1 MFAFIASAFGY
12 ILNFIY
18 NLVNN
23 YGFAIIIFTILLK
36 LLMLPLTIKQQKTM
50 KKTAKLQAQVKE
62 IQEKYSSDQLRM
74 SQELSD
80 LYKRENMSPFSGCL
94 TSLVQFFIILSI
106 FYLVSS
112 PLTYMRHVEP
122 ELLKKYT
129 EEVREELGAEN
140 VRYPEIAIIKV
151 KSDEDEKVDLNMD
164 FFGLDLSD
172 VPTQDY
178 EDPKVFI
185 IPALYVFTSLVLTK
199 FVRAMTTTK
208 KKEDK
213 TVVEDKDKEKEN
225 QKKKSGKE
233 LIKVE
238 NGKDDSINEEDA
250 IEQMN
255 KSMNMMMPIM
265 TVSIACIAPL
275 GLALYWLV
283 SNLLG
288 IVERLLISK
297 VVKEEE
303 E

>member
-1 MFAFIASAFGY
+1 MFKFIASAFGY

-23 YGFAIIIFTILLK
+23 YGLAIIIFTVLLK
-36 LLMLPLTIKQQKTM
+36 LIMLPLTIKQQKTM
-50 KKTAKLQAQVKE
+50 KKTTEMQAKVKE
-62 IQEKYSSDQLRM
+62 IQNKYSNDQLRM
-74 SQELSD
+74 SQELTD
-80 LYKRENMSPFSGCL
+80 LYKRENVSPFSGCL
-94 TSLVQFFIILSI
+94 TSLVQFFVILSI

-112 PLTYMRHVEP
+112 PLTYMKHVDQEIIT
-122 ELLKKYT
+122 KYT
-129 EEVREELGAEN
+129 EEVREELGPEN

-151 KSDEDEKVDLNMD
+151 KAKEDEKVNLNMD

-178 EDPKVFI
+178 DDPRVFI
-185 IPALYVFTSLVLTK
+185 IPGLYIFTSLVLSK
-199 FVRAMTTTK
+199 FVRAMTMPKKEEVIENKLEDK
-208 KKEDK
+208 KK
-213 TVVEDKDKEKEN
+213 T
-225 QKKKSGKE
+225 GKE
-233 LIKVE
+233 LVKT
-238 NGKDDSINEEDA
+238 NDGKDDSINEEDA

-255 KSMNMMMPIM
+255 KSMNLMMPIM

-288 IVERLLISK
+288 IAERLLINK

-303 E
+303 

>member
-1 MFAFIASAFGY
+1 MFKFIASAFGY

-23 YGFAIIIFTILLK
+23 YGLAIIIFTILLK
-36 LLMLPLTIKQQKTM
+36 LIMLPLTIKQQKTM
-50 KKTAKLQAQVKE
+50 KKTTKLQAQVKE

-94 TSLVQFFIILSI
+94 TSLVHFFVILSI

-122 ELLKKYT
+122 ELITKYT
-129 EEVREELGAEN
+129 EEVREELGPEN

-151 KSDEDEKVDLNMD
+151 KADEDENVNLNME

-178 EDPKVFI
+178 EDPKLFI
-185 IPALYVFTSLVLTK
+185 IPVLYVFTSLVLTK

-208 KKEDK
+208 KKEDEK
-213 TVVEDKDKEKEN
+213 AQEEKNKEN
-225 QKKKSGKE
+225 QKKKSNKE
-233 LIKVE
+233 LITVD
-238 NGKDDSINEEDA
+238 GKDDSINEEDA

-275 GLALYWLV
+275 GLALYWLI

-288 IVERLLISK
+288 IVERLIISK

>member
-1 MFAFIASAFGY
+1 MSKFIASAFGY

-23 YGFAIIIFTILLK
+23 YGLAIIIFTILLK
-36 LLMLPLTIKQQKTM
+36 LIMLPLTIKQQKTM
-50 KKTAKLQAQVKE
+50 KKTTKLQAQVKE

-74 SQELSD
+74 SQELND

-94 TSLVQFFIILSI
+94 TSLVHFFIVLSI

-122 ELLKKYT
+122 ELITKYT
-129 EEVREELGAEN
+129 EEAREELGPEN

-151 KSDEDEKVDLNMD
+151 KADEDENVNLNME

-185 IPALYVFTSLVLTK
+185 IPVLYVFTSLVLTK
-199 FVRAMTTTK
+199 FVRAMTSTK
-208 KKEDK
+208 KKEDEK
-213 TVVEDKDKEKEN
+213 SQEDKNKEN

-233 LIKVE
+233 LITVD
-238 NGKDDSINEEDA
+238 GKDDSINEEDT

-275 GLALYWLV
+275 GLALYWLI

-288 IVERLLISK
+288 IFERLLISK

>member
-1 MFAFIASAFGY
+1 MFKFIASAFGY

-23 YGFAIIIFTILLK
+23 YGLAIIIFTVLLK
-36 LLMLPLTIKQQKTM
+36 LIMLPLTIKQQKTM
-50 KKTAKLQAQVKE
+50 KKTTEMQAKVKE
-62 IQEKYSSDQLRM
+62 IQNKYSNDQLRM
-74 SQELSD
+74 SQELTD
-80 LYKRENMSPFSGCL
+80 LYKRENVSPFSGCL
-94 TSLVQFFIILSI
+94 TSLVQFFVILSI

-112 PLTYMRHVEP
+112 PLTYMKHVDQEIIT
-122 ELLKKYT
+122 KYT
-129 EEVREELGAEN
+129 EEVREELGPEN

-151 KSDEDEKVDLNMD
+151 KAKEDENVNLNMD

-178 EDPKVFI
+178 DDPRVFI
-185 IPALYVFTSLVLTK
+185 IPGLYIFTSLVLSK
-199 FVRAMTTTK
+199 FVRAMTMPKKEEVIENKPEDK
-208 KKEDK
+208 KK
-213 TVVEDKDKEKEN
+213 T
-225 QKKKSGKE
+225 GKE
-233 LIKVE
+233 LVKT
-238 NGKDDSINEEDA
+238 NDGKDDSINEEDA

-255 KSMNMMMPIM
+255 KSMNLMMPIM

-288 IVERLLISK
+288 IAERLLINK

-303 E
+303 

>member
-1 MFAFIASAFGY
+1 MAKFISSAFGY

-23 YGFAIIIFTILLK
+23 YGLAIIIFTILLK
-36 LLMLPLTIKQQKTM
+36 LIMLPLTIKQQKTM
-50 KKTAKLQAQVKE
+50 KKTTKLQAQVKE

-74 SQELSD
+74 SQELND

-94 TSLVQFFIILSI
+94 TSLVHFFIVLSI

-122 ELLKKYT
+122 ELITKYT
-129 EEVREELGAEN
+129 EEAREELGPEN

-151 KSDEDEKVDLNMD
+151 KADEDENVNLNME

-185 IPALYVFTSLVLTK
+185 IPVLYVFTSLVLTK
-199 FVRAMTTTK
+199 FVRAMTSTK
-208 KKEDK
+208 KKEDEK
-213 TVVEDKDKEKEN
+213 SQEDKNKEN

-233 LIKVE
+233 LITVD
-238 NGKDDSINEEDA
+238 GKDDSINEEDT

-275 GLALYWLV
+275 GLALYWLI

-288 IVERLLISK
+288 IFERLLISK

>member
-1 MFAFIASAFGY
+1 MFKFVASAFGY

-23 YGFAIIIFTILLK
+23 YGLAIIIFTILLK
-36 LLMLPLTIKQQKTM
+36 LIMLPVSIKQQKTM
-50 KKTAKLQAQVKE
+50 KKTTKMQAKVKE
-62 IQEKYSSDQLRM
+62 IQEKYSNDQLRM
-74 SQELSD
+74 SQELTD

-94 TSLVQFFIILSI
+94 TSLVQFVIILSI

-112 PLTYMRHVEP
+112 PLTYMKHIDAETIS
-122 ELLKKYT
+122 KYT
-129 EEVREELGAEN
+129 QEVKEEQQTEAL
-140 VRYPEIAIIKV
+140 RYPEIAIIKA
-151 KSDEDEKVDLNMD
+151 KSATDENVNLNME

-178 EDPKVFI
+178 EDPRVFI
-185 IPALYVFTSLVLTK
+185 IPVLYVITSFVSTKLVRSATS
-199 FVRAMTTTK
+199 TK
-208 KKEDK
+208 KQEEKVEEKNVKSK
-213 TVVEDKDKEKEN
+213 T
-225 QKKKSGKE
+225 GKE
-233 LIKVE
+233 LVKVKDK
-238 NGKDDSINEEDA
+238 KDDEINEEEA

-255 KSMNMMMPIM
+255 KSMNMMMPLM

-275 GLALYWLV
+275 GLALYWFI

-288 IVERLLISK
+288 IIERLIINK

>member
-1 MFAFIASAFGY
+1 MFKFIASAFGY

-23 YGFAIIIFTILLK
+23 YGLAIIIFTVLLK
-36 LLMLPLTIKQQKTM
+36 LIMLPLTIKQQKTM
-50 KKTAKLQAQVKE
+50 KKTTEMQAKVKE
-62 IQEKYSSDQLRM
+62 IQNKYSNDQLRM
-74 SQELSD
+74 SQELTD
-80 LYKRENMSPFSGCL
+80 LYKRENVSPFSGCL
-94 TSLVQFFIILSI
+94 TSLVQFFVILSI

-112 PLTYMRHVEP
+112 PLTYMKHVDQEIIT
-122 ELLKKYT
+122 KYT
-129 EEVREELGAEN
+129 EEVREELGPEN

-151 KSDEDEKVDLNMD
+151 KAKEDEKVNLNMD

-178 EDPKVFI
+178 DDPRVFI
-185 IPALYVFTSLVLTK
+185 IPGLYIFTSLVLSK
-199 FVRAMTTTK
+199 FVRAMTMPKKEETIENKSEDK
-208 KKEDK
+208 KK
-213 TVVEDKDKEKEN
+213 T
-225 QKKKSGKE
+225 GKE
-233 LIKVE
+233 LVKT
-238 NGKDDSINEEDA
+238 NDGKDDSINEEDA

-255 KSMNMMMPIM
+255 KSMNLMMPIM

-288 IVERLLISK
+288 IAERLLINK

-303 E
+303 

>member
-1 MFAFIASAFGY
+1 MFKFIASAFGY

-23 YGFAIIIFTILLK
+23 YGLAIIIFTVLLK
-36 LLMLPLTIKQQKTM
+36 LIMLPLTIKQQKTM
-50 KKTAKLQAQVKE
+50 KKTTEMQAKVKE
-62 IQEKYSSDQLRM
+62 IQNKYSNDQLRM
-74 SQELSD
+74 SQELTD
-80 LYKRENMSPFSGCL
+80 LYKRENVSPFSGCL
-94 TSLVQFFIILSI
+94 TSLVQFFVILSI

-112 PLTYMRHVEP
+112 PLTYMKHVDQEIIT
-122 ELLKKYT
+122 KYT
-129 EEVREELGAEN
+129 EEVREELGPEN

-151 KSDEDEKVDLNMD
+151 KAKDDENVNLNMD

-178 EDPKVFI
+178 DDPRVFI
-185 IPALYVFTSLVLTK
+185 IPGLYIFTSLVLSK
-199 FVRAMTTTK
+199 FVRAMTMPKKEEVIENKPEDK
-208 KKEDK
+208 KK
-213 TVVEDKDKEKEN
+213 T
-225 QKKKSGKE
+225 GKE
-233 LIKVE
+233 LVKT
-238 NGKDDSINEEDA
+238 NDGKDDSINEEDA

-255 KSMNMMMPIM
+255 KSMNLMMPIM

-288 IVERLLISK
+288 IAERLLINK

-303 E
+303 

>member
-1 MFAFIASAFGY
+1 MFKFIASAFGY

-23 YGFAIIIFTILLK
+23 YGLAIIIFTILLK
-36 LLMLPLTIKQQKTM
+36 LIMLPLTIKQQKTM
-50 KKTAKLQAQVKE
+50 KKTTKLQAQVKE

-94 TSLVQFFIILSI
+94 TSLVHFFVILSI

-122 ELLKKYT
+122 ELITKYT
-129 EEVREELGAEN
+129 EEVREELGPEN
-140 VRYPEIAIIKV
+140 VRYPEIAIIKA
-151 KSDEDEKVDLNMD
+151 KADEDEKVNLNME

-185 IPALYVFTSLVLTK
+185 IPVLYVFTSLVLTK

-208 KKEDK
+208 KKEDEK
-213 TVVEDKDKEKEN
+213 SQEEKNKEN
-225 QKKKSGKE
+225 QKKKSNKE
-233 LIKVE
+233 LITVD
-238 NGKDDSINEEDA
+238 GKDDSINEEDA

-288 IVERLLISK
+288 IVERLIISK

>member
-1 MFAFIASAFGY
+1 MFKFIASAFGY

-23 YGFAIIIFTILLK
+23 YGLAIIIFTVLLK
-36 LLMLPLTIKQQKTM
+36 LIMLPLTIKQQKTM
-50 KKTAKLQAQVKE
+50 KKTTEMQAKVKE
-62 IQEKYSSDQLRM
+62 IQNKYSNDQLRM
-74 SQELSD
+74 SQELTD
-80 LYKRENMSPFSGCL
+80 LYKRENVSPFSGCL
-94 TSLVQFFIILSI
+94 TSLVQFFVILSI

-112 PLTYMRHVEP
+112 PLTYMKHVDQEIIT
-122 ELLKKYT
+122 KYT
-129 EEVREELGAEN
+129 EEVREELGPEN

-151 KSDEDEKVDLNMD
+151 KAKEDEKVNLNMD

-178 EDPKVFI
+178 DDPRVFI
-185 IPALYVFTSLVLTK
+185 IPGLYIFTSLVLSK
-199 FVRAMTTTK
+199 FVRAMTMPKKEEVIENKPEDK
-208 KKEDK
+208 KK
-213 TVVEDKDKEKEN
+213 T
-225 QKKKSGKE
+225 GKE
-233 LIKVE
+233 LVKT
-238 NGKDDSINEEDA
+238 NDGKDDSINEEDA

-255 KSMNMMMPIM
+255 KSMNLMMPIM

-288 IVERLLISK
+288 IAERLLINK

-303 E
+303 

>member
-1 MFAFIASAFGY
+1 MFEFIASAFGY

-23 YGFAIIIFTILLK
+23 YGLAIIIFTILLK
-36 LLMLPLTIKQQKTM
+36 LIMLPLTIKQQKTM
-50 KKTAKLQAQVKE
+50 KKTTKLQAQVKE
-62 IQEKYSSDQLRM
+62 IQEKYSNDQLRM

-94 TSLVQFFIILSI
+94 TSLVHFFVILSI

-112 PLTYMRHVEP
+112 PLTYMRHIEP
-122 ELLKKYT
+122 ELITKYT
-129 EEVREELGAEN
+129 EEVKEELGAEN

-151 KSDEDEKVDLNMD
+151 KANEDERVNLNME

-185 IPALYVFTSLVLTK
+185 IPVLYVFTSLVLTK

-208 KKEDK
+208 KKEDV
-213 TVVEDKDKEKEN
+213 VVEVKSKEN

-238 NGKDDSINEEDA
+238 DGKDDSINEEEA

-288 IVERLLISK
+288 IVERLVISK

>member
-1 MFAFIASAFGY
+1 MSKFIASAFGY

-23 YGFAIIIFTILLK
+23 YGLAIIIFTILLK
-36 LLMLPLTIKQQKTM
+36 LIMLPLTIKQQKTM
-50 KKTAKLQAQVKE
+50 KKTTKLQAQVKE

-74 SQELSD
+74 SQELND

-94 TSLVQFFIILSI
+94 TSLVHFFIVLSI

-122 ELLKKYT
+122 ELITKYT
-129 EEVREELGAEN
+129 EEAREELGPEN

-151 KSDEDEKVDLNMD
+151 KADEDENVNLNMK

-185 IPALYVFTSLVLTK
+185 IPVLYVFTSLVLTK
-199 FVRAMTTTK
+199 FVRAMTSTK
-208 KKEDK
+208 KKEDEK
-213 TVVEDKDKEKEN
+213 SQEDKNKEN

-233 LIKVE
+233 LITVD
-238 NGKDDSINEEDA
+238 GKDDSINEEDT

-275 GLALYWLV
+275 GLALYWLI

-288 IVERLLISK
+288 IFERLLISK

>member
-1 MFAFIASAFGY
+1 MFKFIASAFGY

-23 YGFAIIIFTILLK
+23 YGLAIIIFTILLK
-36 LLMLPLTIKQQKTM
+36 LIMLPLTIKQQKTM
-50 KKTAKLQAQVKE
+50 KKTTKLQAQVKE

-94 TSLVQFFIILSI
+94 TSLVHFFVILSI

-122 ELLKKYT
+122 ELITKYT
-129 EEVREELGAEN
+129 EEVREELGPEN
-140 VRYPEIAIIKV
+140 VRYPEIAIIKA
-151 KSDEDEKVDLNMD
+151 KADEDEKVNLNME

-185 IPALYVFTSLVLTK
+185 IPVLYVFTSLVLTK

-208 KKEDK
+208 KKEDEK
-213 TVVEDKDKEKEN
+213 AQEEKNKEN
-225 QKKKSGKE
+225 QKKKSNKE
-233 LIKVE
+233 LITVD
-238 NGKDDSINEEDA
+238 GKDDSINEEDA

-275 GLALYWLV
+275 GLALYWLI

-288 IVERLLISK
+288 IVERLIISK

>member
-1 MFAFIASAFGY
+1 MFKFIASAFGY

-23 YGFAIIIFTILLK
+23 YGLAIIIFTVLLK
-36 LLMLPLTIKQQKTM
+36 LIMLPLTIKQQKTM
-50 KKTAKLQAQVKE
+50 KKTTEMQAKVKE
-62 IQEKYSSDQLRM
+62 IQNKYSNDQLRM
-74 SQELSD
+74 SQELTD
-80 LYKRENMSPFSGCL
+80 LYKRENVSPFSGCL
-94 TSLVQFFIILSI
+94 TSLVQFFVILSI

-112 PLTYMRHVEP
+112 PLTYMKHVDQEIIT
-122 ELLKKYT
+122 KYT
-129 EEVREELGAEN
+129 EEVREELGPEN

-151 KSDEDEKVDLNMD
+151 KAKEDENVNLNMD

-178 EDPKVFI
+178 DDPRVFI
-185 IPALYVFTSLVLTK
+185 IPGLYIFTSLVLSK
-199 FVRAMTTTK
+199 FVRAMTMPKKEEVIENKLEDK
-208 KKEDK
+208 KK
-213 TVVEDKDKEKEN
+213 T
-225 QKKKSGKE
+225 GKE
-233 LIKVE
+233 LVKT
-238 NGKDDSINEEDA
+238 NDGKDDSINEEDA

-255 KSMNMMMPIM
+255 KSMNLMMPIM

-288 IVERLLISK
+288 IAERLLINK

-303 E
+303 